1 MWTKSALVC
10 LLLGAVVGVS
20 EAHPEEGEL
29 HAVIVAG
36 SAGYG
41 NYRHQADACHAYRVL
56 IEHGVKPENVILM
69 MENDVVNHTDNP
81 YPGRLFNRPLGYDV
95 YENCTIDYER
105 GSVTPENFMAVLRG
119 NASEV
124 NGGNGRVLKSGPNDR
139 VFVNFVDHG
148 AAGILAFPKTVLTAK
163 DLKKTLTFMH
173 KHEKYG
179 QLVFYVEACESGSMF
194 EGILPNDTNV
204 YVVTAANGDESS
216 WAAYMCEDLETLLG
230 DVFSIRWM
238 EQADLEFLQELTLE
252 QHYEVIKALTP
263 KSHVSRFGDLSIANQ
278 PAANFLGEENP
289 PEFPRQNMSICPDYH
304 HEPPVPVRELP
315 IRLLERQI
323 ERTNDATNAA
333 DLKRQLAEIH
343 EKRAHFDRHAD
354 ALVAKIAGRS
364 RVAKRALDA
373 AHYEPVRDLDCHDRA
388 VKTFS
393 RRCFQL
399 ATNPYAM
406 KMAGVLN
413 KLCNAGVG
421 VERIVGHIEEH
432 CGESNDRMVGIV

>member
-1 MWTKSALVC
+1 
-10 LLLGAVVGVS
+10 
-20 EAHPEEGEL
+20 
-29 HAVIVAG
+29 
-36 SAGYG
+36 
-41 NYRHQADACHAYRVL
+41 
-56 IEHGVKPENVILM
+56 
-69 MENDVVNHTDNP
+69 
-81 YPGRLFNRPLGYDV
+81 
-95 YENCTIDYER
+95 
-105 GSVTPENFMAVLRG
+105 
-119 NASEV
+119 
-124 NGGNGRVLKSGPNDR
+124 
-139 VFVNFVDHG
+139 
-148 AAGILAFPKTVLTAK
+148 
-163 DLKKTLTFMH
+163 MH

-194 EGILPNDTNV
+194 EEILPNHINV
-204 YVVTAANGDESS
+204 YVVTAANGEESS
-216 WAAYMCEDLETLLG
+216 YAEYWCNDFMTLLG
-230 DVFSIRWM
+230 DSMSIAWM

-252 QHYEVIKALTP
+252 QHFQVIKALTP
-263 KSHVSRFGDLSIANQ
+263 NSHVSRFGDLSIAEQ
-278 PAANFLGEENP
+278 KAARFLGEENP
-289 PEFPRQNMSICPDYH
+289 PAFPPQNMSICPDYH
-304 HEPPVPVRELP
+304 FEPPVAVRELP

-323 ERTNDATNAA
+323 ERTNDAAKTA
-333 DLKRQLAEIH
+333 DLKRQLGEIH

-421 VERIVGHIEEH
+421 VERIVDHIEEH
-432 CGESNDRMVGIV
+432 CGESNDRMTGIL